1 MKSLILVAAFVL
13 CTSIANGASSQGPGG
28 QRTQTPIDMEMLK
41 NDLSYVRGESLSAEG
56 WPRTIHYTNEIYD
69 FRKEVFVREKNVLE
83 LQHKPLRIIPHS
95 VGVTEILWAICPRER
110 IIAFNNVAADP
121 AFCLIADRVKEKGPI
136 FNLNQPELVI
146 GFQPD
151 LVFTV
156 FYSDATFKAKLK
168 KAKVPFFD
176 LGYFGTVES
185 IKRQTLLIGR
195 IIGEEGNAEA
205 LVKLMD
211 EKIEELKAKIPVAEK
226 PIRVLFYDQGG
237 YIPGTSSNF
246 TSICDI
252 IGAVNVG
259 SEQGIKSWKQIDFET
274 LLMWD
279 PDVIIV
285 PQGSNLKE
293 QLMGNPVLSHARA
306 VKTGRVHYIPGVYL
320 SIDSQFIIL
329 SADQLAGI
337 VYANAF

>member
-1 MKSLILVAAFVL
+1 MKRLILIVVVIICAYLAYP
-13 CTSIANGASSQGPGG
+13 ASSQDPGKK
-28 QRTQTPIDMEMLK
+28 RPKTPIAMERLK
-41 NDLSYVRGESLSAEG
+41 HDLSYVRGESPSGEG
-56 WPRTIHYTNEIYD
+56 WPRVIQYTNEIYD
-69 FRKEVFVREKNVLE
+69 FRKDVFNREERVFE
-83 LQHKPLRIIPHS
+83 MQRKPLRIIPHS

-110 IIAFNNVAADP
+110 IIAFNNVATDP
-121 AFCLIADRVKEKGPI
+121 DFCLIADLVKERGPI
-136 FNLNQPELVI
+136 FKLNHPELVI

-156 FYSDATFKAKLK
+156 FYSDATFKTQLR

-185 IKRQTLLIGR
+185 IKKQTLLIGR

-205 LVKLMD
+205 LVEIMD
-211 EKIEELKAKIPVAEK
+211 EKIQELKGKLPETDKAT
-226 PIRVLFYDQGG
+226 RLLFYDKGG

-246 TSICDI
+246 NSICNI
-252 IGAVNVG
+252 IEAVNVG

-274 LLMWD
+274 LLKWD

-293 QLMGNPVLSHARA
+293 QLTANAVLSHARA
-306 VKTGRVHYIPGVYL
+306 IKNNRVHYIPSVYL
-320 SIDSQFIIL
+320 SIDSQYLIV
-329 SADQLAGI
+329 SANQLAGI
-337 VYANAF
+337 VYEKAF

>member
-1 MKSLILVAAFVL
+1 
-13 CTSIANGASSQGPGG
+13 
-28 QRTQTPIDMEMLK
+28 MERLK
-41 NDLSYVRGESLSAEG
+41 HDLSYVRGESPSGEG
-56 WPRTIHYTNEIYD
+56 WPRVIQYTNEIYD
-69 FRKEVFVREKNVLE
+69 FRKDVFNREERVFE
-83 LQHKPLRIIPHS
+83 MQRKPLRIIPHS

-110 IIAFNNVAADP
+110 IIAFNNVATDP
-121 AFCLIADRVKEKGPI
+121 DFSLIADLVKERGPI
-136 FNLNQPELVI
+136 FKLNHPELVI

-156 FYSDATFKAKLK
+156 FYSDATFKTKLR

-185 IKRQTLLIGR
+185 IKKQTLLIGR

-205 LVKLMD
+205 LVEIMD
-211 EKIEELKAKIPVAEK
+211 EKIQELKGKLPETDKAT
-226 PIRVLFYDQGG
+226 RLLFYDKGG

-246 TSICDI
+246 NSICNI
-252 IGAVNVG
+252 IEAVNVG

-274 LLMWD
+274 LLKWD

-293 QLMGNPVLSHARA
+293 QLTANAVLSHARA
-306 VKTGRVHYIPGVYL
+306 IKNNRVHYIPSVYL
-320 SIDSQFIIL
+320 SIDSQYLIV
-329 SADQLAGI
+329 SANQLAGI
-337 VYANAF
+337 VYEKAF